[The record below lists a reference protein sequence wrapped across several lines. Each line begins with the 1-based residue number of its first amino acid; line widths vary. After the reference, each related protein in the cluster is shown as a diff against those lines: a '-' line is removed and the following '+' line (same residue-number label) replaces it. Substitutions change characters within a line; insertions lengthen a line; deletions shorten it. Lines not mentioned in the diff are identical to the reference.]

1 MSGQGAMVETSDN
14 KLLQMLPGPLKNP
27 KKLKADFDTWTAK
40 QPIPL
45 EAAISTM
52 MGSFQVN
59 IYSKYRFFHY
69 SKYSPN
75 SRYSSLAYRSES
87 AQHDLHDENHFASSS
102 MRKLA
107 SWSFPGPGSQFCGDK
122 L

>member
-59 IYSKYRFFHY
+59 IIVTIS
-69 SKYSPN
+69 SSYSPDP
-75 SRYSSLAYRSES
+75 RCASLAHRSAS
-87 AQHDLHDENHFASSS
+87 AMHDLHDLNHFASSS
-102 MRKLA
+102 TRKLA
-107 SWSFPGPGSQFCGDK
+107 FQVQVANFVEISFSVV
-122 L
+122 